1 MRRPAYHFTPP
12 SCWMNDPNGLIW
24 FGGKYHLFYQ
34 HFPYAP
40 RWGTMHWG
48 HAVSQDLAHWERL
61 PIALFPTK
69 AYDQDGIF
77 SGSALEIDG
86 KMYLYYTAVRYTE
99 VSPEDITVSLNGQ
112 FEASQAMLIS
122 EDGLHFDNFYGKKQI
137 IPPIGDPKLGHRIH
151 TRDPKV
157 WKFRAK
163 YYMILGSK
171 IKEEGKEDFTPR
183 VLFYV
188 SGDGIHWQFLN
199 TFGLYG
205 AMGNMWECPD
215 LFSCPET
222 VLVLS
227 PEQMREAPPTNNA
240 VMGVVKFDNQ
250 TCTLSLEAEKFRY
263 VDDGLD
269 YYAPQSFA
277 DKYGNRVQIGWLRMS
292 SPKEDEDG
300 TQWIGAMT
308 LPRIVTTQ
316 AGTIYTRPHPEVA
329 ALFPLTDTISQ
340 EPCRLSRTLSPGE
353 ELALGENYLLRFDGE
368 QLSAFRDGVRYDA
381 PCPGERV
388 RLDIFV
394 DSCIVETYI
403 NDGQRVITHVL

>member
-1 MRRPAYHFTPP
+1 
-12 SCWMNDPNGLIW
+12 MNDPNGLIY

-48 HAVSQDLAHWERL
+48 HAVSDDLVHWEHL

-69 AYDQDGIF
+69 SYDRDGIF

-86 KMYLYYTAVRYTE
+86 KMYLYYTAVRYTQ
-99 VSPEDITVSLNGQ
+99 VSGEDITVAQNGQ

-122 EDGLHFDNFYGKKQI
+122 EDGFHFDNFTGKKQI
-137 IPPIGDPKLGHRIH
+137 IPPMENPEIGHRIH

-157 WKFRAK
+157 WKFREK

-171 IKEEGKEDFTPR
+171 TREMGKETDTPR

-188 SGDGIHWQFLN
+188 SGDGVSWQLLN
-199 TFGLYG
+199 CFGLHG
-205 AMGNMWECPD
+205 KLGTMWECPD
-215 LFSCPET
+215 LFFCPDP

-227 PEQMREAPPTNNA
+227 PEEMRPTAPTNNS
-240 VMGVVKFDNQ
+240 VFGIVKFEPLSG
-250 TCTLSLEAEKFRY
+250 TLSMDPEQFRY
-263 VDDGLD
+263 VDYGLD
-269 YYAPQSFA
+269 YYAPQSFV
-277 DKYGNRVQIGWLRMS
+277 DKYGNRVQIGWLRMD

-316 AGTIYTRPHPEVA
+316 MGKLYTRPHPDVIPF
-329 ALFPLTDTISQ
+329 FPETDRLTDG
-340 EPCRLSRTLSPGE
+340 PCRLIRDLSPGQ
-353 ELALGENYLLRFDGE
+353 ELDLDGYRIGFDGNCVFA
-368 QLSAFRDGVRYDA
+368 LRRGIRYEA
-381 PCPGERV
+381 PCSGSTAH
-388 RLDIFV
+388 LDIFV

-403 NDGQRVITHVL
+403 NDGESVITHVL